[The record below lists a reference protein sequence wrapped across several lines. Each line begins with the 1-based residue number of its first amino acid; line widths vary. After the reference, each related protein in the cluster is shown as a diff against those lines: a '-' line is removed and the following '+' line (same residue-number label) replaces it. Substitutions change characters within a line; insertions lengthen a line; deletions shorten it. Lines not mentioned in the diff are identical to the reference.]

1 MERRALGRQG
11 LRVGAI
17 GLGCMSMSHGYGG
30 GDEAES
36 VATIHR
42 AIDRGVT
49 MLDTAE
55 MYGPYI
61 NEELVGRAIRG
72 RRAAVTVATKF
83 GYRIGG
89 PGARAGFDGTP
100 ENTKRA
106 AEGSLQRL
114 QIDVI
119 DLYYLHRKDPAV
131 PIEDTVGAMAELIAA
146 GTVRYLGLSEVN
158 GDTLRRAHAVHPI
171 TALQSEYSVWER
183 GIEDAIIP
191 AARALGIG
199 IVPFSPLGRGFL
211 AGSIAG
217 ANELPAADFR
227 HQIPRLDSENAPKN
241 APIVAAVRDI
251 AERHRVTPAQVAL
264 AWVLAQGTDIVP
276 IPGTT
281 RRSHLDQNLDAAD
294 LRLSDQDLVVLG
306 GLAALVAGNRYT
318 AQLAGTV
325 ER

>member
-1 MERRALGRQG
+1 MEQRALGKQG

-17 GLGCMSMSHGYGG
+17 GLGCMGMSHGYGG
-30 GDEAES
+30 GEEAES
-36 VATIHR
+36 IATIHR

-55 MYGPYI
+55 MYGPHT

-72 RRAAVTVATKF
+72 RREGLVVATKF
-83 GYRIGG
+83 GYRIGT
-89 PGARAGFDGTP
+89 AGTRMGLDGTP

-106 AEGSLQRL
+106 AEGSLKRL
-114 QIDVI
+114 QVDVI

-131 PIEDTVGAMAELIAA
+131 PIEDTVGAMGELVAA
-146 GTVRYLGLSEVN
+146 GKVRYLGLSEVN
-158 GDTLRRAHAVHPI
+158 GETMRRAHAVHPI

-183 GIEDAIIP
+183 DLEPSILP

-199 IVPFSPLGRGFL
+199 LVPFSPLGRGFL
-211 AGSIAG
+211 AGAIAG
-217 ANELPAADFR
+217 ASDLPASDFR
-227 HQIPRLDSENAPKN
+227 HNIPRLDRENAPKN
-241 APIVAAVRDI
+241 ARIVAALSAI

-264 AWVLAQGTDIVP
+264 AWVLAQGADIVP

-281 RRSHLDQNLDAAD
+281 RRQHLDQNLDAAE
-294 LRLSDQDLVVLG
+294 LRLSDQDLASLG
-306 GLAALVAGNRYT
+306 GLAALVSGDRYT
-318 AQLAGTV
+318 AQMAGVV